1 MRLHQLSLF
10 STMSHGLSLRPARWL
25 LLALGLA
32 LLSTPGLAQ
41 ETVFGPVVY
50 TRSADRPDL
59 FTASFTARAGQGILR
74 VTTGDQLGSPPATSA
89 IVIVNGATVLSPRE
103 FDGGAADI
111 ELEFPLASDNTLR
124 VELRGAPGSQLR
136 IEIAQA
142 FEEDV
147 PAWRMPEL
155 AITQAVASPSLA
167 DPGDTVNVAATV
179 QNVQRGTTEPVAL
192 RITVDSLDICNQSV
206 PPLGPAESVSFSCDW
221 TASTPGR
228 HLVRAQLDV
237 PEQAFDG
244 SLSNN
249 IAIALIEVAGE
260 SDPAPRVEVILEG
273 LDSIAFEQGGSY
285 ALPVKLRNASFAG
298 LTNLVVAYFVDGGP
312 VCTIPPGPLA
322 AGTRD
327 VFPQPIPCFDA
338 VESLGPAEEI
348 SLTLPWSDVTEG
360 EHVIS
365 VAVLDLQSE
374 APVLASR
381 GWIVVI
387 PDQTLLYDLPGPG
400 QWASIG
406 PKTLHNV
413 WTGRITSVAFDP
425 TNPLMAF
432 ASGTGGDNDIPA
444 AAGVWKTVNGGL
456 EWFPV
461 GDRLPSLQIRNLAVD
476 PNHPSIVY
484 ASGPEGLFK
493 SINGGANWSLFA
505 AASVIG
511 DSKLYVG
518 TASSGEALVYA
529 GTAVGLKRYKSA
541 NPWSKTSTA
550 ADWTVI
556 KQGAVRDLVVHP
568 DDSSTV
574 YVAAN
579 NSIFRTT
586 QAATMDPE
594 SGGSYWTD
602 LRTQGKGLPP
612 SLVSVSLGLH
622 EQFPQ
627 RIYAGI
633 AKPGTTDHAY
643 AIYRSDD
650 GGDSWSELVSYPTGF
665 LTGGLY
671 NPFLR
676 VVPVPDP
683 GLEILYFGGV
693 DLYQFI
699 NESTGNLKKKTF
711 RVKTLFSVD
720 TKDLEFVPKEQDE
733 YYWLADDQGVFRCR
747 IETTPELLKDPKQA
761 YGVSGDV
768 CEARSLN
775 LRVTELYDIDVS
787 RLDPNRIIGG
797 TQDTGTILYQ
807 GDPSWSVIKGGDGQ
821 YSLFNPYDDTIMY
834 AQYQAFND
842 DNGTARKA
850 NGDGKWHKVVSDQ
863 PSGLGFDRGFITMA
877 PDQPDLL
884 IGIPDGET
892 LYYHPAPGS
901 FPGVPWQSYSLDA
914 ETNGKAMRVLAH
926 RVTASQSAWWLV
938 GTDLGKIIVP
948 WPAGSLS
955 SLETVFTHP
964 LGYPVKSIAA
974 SPVNPQVIFVLFGTG
989 SKTSIF
995 RIVLDTTDPTLSTST
1010 EITYNFPTN
1019 VKTWT
1024 ICGDPR
1030 SQDVAYVGTSRG
1042 VLWLDPAAT
1051 NSFVAWQPFNDG
1063 LPLTSVVELVSV
1075 PTDYS
1080 VVAATKGRGAWR
1092 MIAP

>member
-1 MRLHQLSLF
+1 MSLHQLFL
-10 STMSHGLSLRPARWL
+10 STLESRATSSRHAAWL
-25 LLALGLA
+25 LFALAVA
-32 LLSTPGLAQ
+32 LVSTPVLAQ
-41 ETVFGPVVY
+41 ETVFGPVTY

-59 FTASFTARAGQGILR
+59 FTASFAARSGQGIVR
-74 VTTGDQLGSPPATSA
+74 IATGDPLGSPPATAA
-89 IVIVNGATVLSPRE
+89 IVDVNGANLLGPRD
-103 FDGGAADI
+103 FGGGAADI
-111 ELEFPLASDNTLR
+111 EVEFPLADDNTLH
-124 VELRGAPGSQLR
+124 VELRGTPGSQLR
-136 IEIAQA
+136 IEIMQA

-155 AITQAVASPSLA
+155 AITETAASPSLA
-167 DPGDTVNVAATV
+167 DPGDTVSIAATV
-179 QNVQRGTTEPVAL
+179 QNVQRGSTEPAAL
-192 RITVDSLDICNQSV
+192 RITVDSLQICNPSV
-206 PPLGPAESVSFSCDW
+206 PALDSAESVSFSCDW

-228 HLVRAQLDV
+228 HVVRAQLDV

-260 SDPAPRVEVILEG
+260 TDPVPRVEVTLEG
-273 LDSIAFEQGGSY
+273 LDSITFEEGGSY
-285 ALPVKLRNASFAG
+285 ALPVRVRNASFAS
-298 LTNLVVAYFVDGGP
+298 LTNLVVAYFVDGSP
-312 VCTIPPGPLA
+312 VCTLPPAPLA
-322 AGTRD
+322 VGTRD
-327 VFPQPIPCFDA
+327 VLPPPIPCFDP
-338 VESLGPAEEI
+338 VESLGPGEEI
-348 SLTLPWSDVTEG
+348 SLTVPWSDVSAG
-360 EHVIS
+360 EHSLS
-365 VAVLDLQSE
+365 VAVVDLSSE
-374 APVLASR
+374 TPVLASP
-381 GWIVVI
+381 GWLIVI

-406 PKTLHNV
+406 PKILNNE
-413 WTGRITSVAFDP
+413 WTGRITSVAFHP
-425 TNPLMAF
+425 ANPLIAY
-432 ASGTGGDNDIPA
+432 AGGTGRDNNIPA

-476 PNHPSIVY
+476 PNHPSIIY
-484 ASGPEGLFK
+484 ASGPEGLVK

-505 AASVIG
+505 AAAVVS
-511 DSKLYVG
+511 DAKLHVG
-518 TASSGEALVYA
+518 TTTSGEVLIYA
-529 GTAVGLKRYKSA
+529 GTATGLKRYKSS
-541 NPWSKTSTA
+541 NPWSRTSTA
-550 ADWTVI
+550 AEWTVI
-556 KQGAVRDLVVHP
+556 KYGAVRDLLVHP

-574 YVAAN
+574 YLAASE
-579 NSIFRTT
+579 SIFRTT

-594 SGGSYWTD
+594 SGGPYWTN
-602 LRTQGKGLPP
+602 LKSQGTGLPP
-612 SLVSVSLGLH
+612 SLKSVSLGLH
-622 EQFPQ
+622 SEFPQ

-633 AKPGTTDHAY
+633 AKPGTLDHAY

-650 GGDSWSELVSYPTGF
+650 GGDSWFELQSYATGF

-676 VVPVPDP
+676 VVPNDEP
-683 GLEILYFGGV
+683 GVEILYFGGV

-699 NESTGNLKKKTF
+699 NQSTGNLKKKTF
-711 RVKTLFSVD
+711 KVSALGSVD
-720 TKDLEFVPKEQDE
+720 TKDLEFVPGGQDD

-747 IETTPELLKDPKQA
+747 IETTPVLTKDPNQA

-768 CEARSLN
+768 CEARNLN
-775 LRVTELYDIDVS
+775 LRVSELYDIDVS

-807 GDPSWSVIKGGDGQ
+807 GDPSWSIIKGGDGQ

-842 DNGTARKA
+842 EYGTVRRSSA
-850 NGDGKWHKVVSDQ
+850 DGQWHKIVSDL

-884 IGIPDGET
+884 IGIPDGEN
-892 LYYHPAPGS
+892 LYYHAAPGS
-901 FPGVPWQSYSLDA
+901 FPGFPWQSYSLDA

-926 RVTASQSAWWLV
+926 RVSAADDAWWLV
-938 GTDLGKIIVP
+938 GTDLGRIVVP
-948 WPAGSLS
+948 WPTDGWTGFK
-955 SLETVFTHP
+955 TVFSHP

-974 SPVNPQVIFVLFGTG
+974 SPVNPQVIFVLFGTD
-989 SKTSIF
+989 SKTSIY
-995 RIVLDTTDPTLSTST
+995 RIVLDTTDPALATSA

-1019 VKTWT
+1019 VQTWT
-1024 ICGDPR
+1024 LCGDPR
-1030 SQDVAYVGTSRG
+1030 RQDVAYVGTSRG
-1042 VLWLDPAAT
+1042 VLWLDPSAT

-1063 LPLTSVVELVSV
+1063 LPLTSVVELLPA